1 MVYVSIEILQGPIDR
16 PTTFIAAVHRHRDDG
31 GLLRHGSLLWLGA
44 SGRELQ
50 GSEIVNGPKT
60 MHVNSGSSSR
70 YVHHREANTDMRFN
84 LCKSC

>member
-1 MVYVSIEILQGPIDR
+1 MVYVSTIEILQGPIDR

-60 MHVNSGSSSR
+60 MHVNSGFRR
-70 YVHHREANTDMRFN
+70 YRYHRGANG
-84 LCKSC
+84 K